1 MPENQA
7 VLFWGLNLGVL
18 RILLFQGR
26 AESPMERVAQGKRS
40 GTLGWVIV
48 SKTIYALKGQK
59 RGYCAFVS
67 HTQCYVLIGLSDR
80 VFQTFS
86 KCHVFM
92 FLRFCPFRAWIL
104 YFCFTYPGCRF
115 ACPGLGASLGFQPA
129 INLSIHGQYPHFPCK
144 KSVDEVNEQILRYVT
159 PKDMLEAPIGEG
171 VDEFCHG
178 RRVFIC

>member
-7 VLFWGLNLGVL
+7 VLFWGLILGVL

-67 HTQCYVLIGLSDR
+67 HTQCLLGFQPEFFKLSR
-80 VFQTFS
+80 S
-86 KCHVFM
+86 AM
-92 FLRFCPFRAWIL
+92 FLRFCPFRAWIF
-104 YFCFTYPGCRF
+104 YFCLTYPGCRF
-115 ACPGLGASLGFQPA
+115 ACPGLSAPLGFQPA
-129 INLSIHGQYPHFPCK
+129 QDATSLALLCATLGFQSAFGK
-144 KSVDEVNEQILRYVT
+144 VKSVVHLNSIQKKNRLIFRHES
-159 PKDMLEAPIGEG
+159 
-171 VDEFCHG
+171 
-178 RRVFIC
+178 

>member
-26 AESPMERVAQGKRS
+26 AESPMERLAQGKRS

-67 HTQCYVLIGLSDR
+67 HTQCYVLIGLSVR
-80 VFQTFS
+80 HFFKLFS
-86 KCHVFM
+86 KCHVFTLLPFQVGCSKLASSNPQLSPSTS
-92 FLRFCPFRAWIL
+92 FLRVHVHL
-104 YFCFTYPGCRF
+104 
-115 ACPGLGASLGFQPA
+115 LL
-129 INLSIHGQYPHFPCK
+129 NLQIIRTEIPTSANNIPLPH
-144 KSVDEVNEQILRYVT
+144 NAT
-159 PKDMLEAPIGEG
+159 
-171 VDEFCHG
+171 
-178 RRVFIC
+178 

>member
-26 AESPMERVAQGKRS
+26 AESPMERLAQGKRS

-67 HTQCYVLIGLSDR
+67 HTQCFYVSLCGD
-80 VFQTFS
+80 
-86 KCHVFM
+86 KC
-92 FLRFCPFRAWIL
+92 
-104 YFCFTYPGCRF
+104 TNGC
-115 ACPGLGASLGFQPA
+115 
-129 INLSIHGQYPHFPCK
+129 
-144 KSVDEVNEQILRYVT
+144 
-159 PKDMLEAPIGEG
+159 
-171 VDEFCHG
+171 
-178 RRVFIC
+178 

>member
-7 VLFWGLNLGVL
+7 VLFWGLILGVL

-67 HTQCYVLIGLSDR
+67 HTQCFYVFTLLPFQGVDIIFLFHIPRASLRLPWAKRSIGLSAR
-80 VFQTFS
+80 PGVP
-86 KCHVFM
+86 
-92 FLRFCPFRAWIL
+92 LRFPLGTYGNVAQEIQFSGFYRTAIVWICFVRIMVL
-104 YFCFTYPGCRF
+104 FCFR
-115 ACPGLGASLGFQPA
+115 
-129 INLSIHGQYPHFPCK
+129 
-144 KSVDEVNEQILRYVT
+144 
-159 PKDMLEAPIGEG
+159 
-171 VDEFCHG
+171 
-178 RRVFIC
+178 

>member
-7 VLFWGLNLGVL
+7 VIFGGLILGVL

-67 HTQCYVLIGLSDR
+67 HTQCFYVFTLLP
-80 VFQTFS
+80 FQ
-86 KCHVFM
+86 
-92 FLRFCPFRAWIL
+92 
-104 YFCFTYPGCRF
+104 
-115 ACPGLGASLGFQPA
+115 
-129 INLSIHGQYPHFPCK
+129 
-144 KSVDEVNEQILRYVT
+144 
-159 PKDMLEAPIGEG
+159 G
-171 VDEFCHG
+171 VDIIFLFHIP
-178 RRVFIC
+178 RVPLRLPWG

>member
-1 MPENQA
+1 MLENQA
-7 VLFWGLNLGVL
+7 VLFGGLNLGVL

-26 AESPMERVAQGKRS
+26 AESPMERLAQGKRS

-67 HTQCYVLIGLSDR
+67 HTQCYVLIGLSVRRFSNFFQSAMFYAFAQGVASLALVYMLIGLSPR

-115 ACPGLGASLGFQPA
+115 ACPGLRAPLGFQPA
-129 INLSIHGQYPHFPCK
+129 
-144 KSVDEVNEQILRYVT
+144 
-159 PKDMLEAPIGEG
+159 
-171 VDEFCHG
+171 
-178 RRVFIC
+178 

>member
-7 VLFWGLNLGVL
+7 VIFWGLILGVL

-67 HTQCYVLIGLSDR
+67 HTQCFYVFTLLPFQGVDIIFLFHIPRVPLRLPWATRSIGLSAR
-80 VFQTFS
+80 
-86 KCHVFM
+86 
-92 FLRFCPFRAWIL
+92 L
-104 YFCFTYPGCRF
+104 GCRL
-115 ACPGLGASLGFQPA
+115 PGLAKERIFEENSKRAGVLLRGFEADLYIFKQ
-129 INLSIHGQYPHFPCK
+129 ISHYLI
-144 KSVDEVNEQILRYVT
+144 KSVLLYLHPVCNI
-159 PKDMLEAPIGEG
+159 
-171 VDEFCHG
+171 
-178 RRVFIC
+178 

>member
-1 MPENQA
+1 MPENQT

-67 HTQCYVLIGLSDR
+67 HTQCFYVFTLLPFQGVDIIFLFHIPRVPLRLPWARRSIGLSAR
-80 VFQTFS
+80 
-86 KCHVFM
+86 
-92 FLRFCPFRAWIL
+92 L
-104 YFCFTYPGCRF
+104 GCRLPKLAKKRIF
-115 ACPGLGASLGFQPA
+115 EENSKRTGVLLRRFEADLYIFKQIS
-129 INLSIHGQYPHFPCK
+129 QYLI
-144 KSVDEVNEQILRYVT
+144 KSVQLYLHPVCNI
-159 PKDMLEAPIGEG
+159 
-171 VDEFCHG
+171 
-178 RRVFIC
+178 